1 MAEHHK
7 ILFALIF
14 PLTLI
19 TAGCGNLTASNAHI
33 EPKGGNDLSVLDA
46 KFNANPGKFLLLFSN
61 SKNVT
66 VEWHWNDYYGA
77 SEKTLKTEQIIV
89 DSDAEYTSKYKAST
103 TDMILLNYYW
113 VEIKEGSTALTSSPK
128 VFCWTTQ
135 KAPME
140 ATKWEVKL

>member
-1 MAEHHK
+1 M
-7 ILFALIF
+7 IFSFIVFPLSLIF
-14 PLTLI
+14 
-19 TAGCGNLTASNAHI
+19 AGCGNLTASNAHI
-33 EPKGGNDLSVLDA
+33 EPKGGNDLAALDA

-77 SEKTLKTEQIIV
+77 NEKILKTERIIV

-103 TDMILLNYYW
+103 VDSILLNYYW
-113 VEIKEGSTALTSSPK
+113 VEIKEDSSTLTSSEK

-135 KAPME
+135 KAPMG
-140 ATKWEVKL
+140 ATKWEIKL